1 MPEEVLVLKK
11 VSKNFGAV
19 IASKDVSMKIFE
31 AQVHALIG
39 PNGAGKSTLI
49 KQITGEVKEDSG
61 KIYLGSKNIT
71 NLGTVQRIR
80 QGIARSFQVSS
91 IIGFMSVFENMLIA
105 LKKKDNFKKIFF
117 ESFKSNKSE
126 NLLAKEL
133 LERMALFESKDLI
146 ASTLSHGDKRKLEIA
161 MALAQKPKVFL
172 LDEPFAGLDQ
182 AETNRLIEIFI
193 ELKNIAPILLI
204 EHDMEAVFSLA
215 DVISVMEGGKIIASG
230 NSEEIK
236 KDALVQT
243 AYLGLN

>member
-61 KIYLGSKNIT
+61 KIYLGSRNIT
-71 NLGTVQRIR
+71 NLSTVQRIR
-80 QGIARSFQVSS
+80 QGIARSFQISS

-133 LERMALFESKDLI
+133 LERMSLFESKDLI

-236 KDALVQT
+236 KDELVQT

>member
-19 IASKDVSMKIFE
+19 IASKEVSMKIFE

-71 NLGTVQRIR
+71 NLSTVQRIR
-80 QGIARSFQVSS
+80 QGIARSFQISS

-105 LKKKDNFKKIFF
+105 IKKKDNFKKIFF
-117 ESFKSNKSE
+117 ESFKSNKNE

-236 KDALVQT
+236 KNELVQT

>member
-1 MPEEVLVLKK
+1 MSEEVLVLKK

-19 IASKDVSMKIFE
+19 IASKDVSMKIFN

-61 KIYLGSKNIT
+61 QIYLGSKNIT
-71 NLGTVQRIR
+71 NLSTVQRIR
-80 QGIARSFQVSS
+80 QGIARSFQISS

-182 AETNRLIEIFI
+182 AETNRLIEVFI
-193 ELKNIAPILLI
+193 ELKKVAPILLI

-236 KDALVQT
+236 KDELVQT

>member
-61 KIYLGSKNIT
+61 KIYLGSKNIS
-71 NLGTVQRIR
+71 NLSTVQRIR
-80 QGIARSFQVSS
+80 QGIARSFQISS

>member
-19 IASKDVSMKIFE
+19 IASKDVSMKIFN

-71 NLGTVQRIR
+71 NLSTVQRIR
-80 QGIARSFQVSS
+80 QGIARSFQISS
-91 IIGFMSVFENMLIA
+91 IIGFMSVLENMLIA
-105 LKKKDNFKKIFF
+105 LKKKDNFKRIFF

-236 KDALVQT
+236 KDELVQT

>member
-1 MPEEVLVLKK
+1 MPDEVLVLKK

-61 KIYLGSKNIT
+61 KIYLGRKNIT
-71 NLGTVQRIR
+71 NLSTVQRIR
-80 QGIARSFQVSS
+80 QGIARSFQISS

-117 ESFKSNKSE
+117 ESFKGNKSE

-193 ELKNIAPILLI
+193 ELKNVAPILLI

-236 KDALVQT
+236 KDELVQT
-243 AYLGLN
+243 AYLGID

>member
-11 VSKNFGAV
+11 VSKNFGAI
-19 IASKDVSMKIFE
+19 IACKDVSMKIFNS
-31 AQVHALIG
+31 QVHALIG

-61 KIYLGSKNIT
+61 EIYLGSKNIT
-71 NLGTVQRIR
+71 NLSTVQRIR
-80 QGIARSFQVSS
+80 QGIARSFQISS

-126 NLLAKEL
+126 NIIAKEL

-172 LDEPFAGLDQ
+172 FDEPFAGLDQ

-193 ELKNIAPILLI
+193 ELKKIAPILLI

-230 NSEEIK
+230 NGEEIK
-236 KDALVQT
+236 KDELVQT

>member
-19 IASKDVSMKIFE
+19 IASKDVSMKIFN

-71 NLGTVQRIR
+71 NLSTVQRIR
-80 QGIARSFQVSS
+80 QGIARSFQISS

-105 LKKKDNFKKIFF
+105 LKRKDNFKKIFF

-193 ELKNIAPILLI
+193 ELKNVAPILLI

-215 DVISVMEGGKIIASG
+215 DVISVMDGGEIIASG
-230 NSEEIK
+230 NSAEIK
-236 KDALVQT
+236 SDELVQT

>member
-1 MPEEVLVLKK
+1 MPDEVLVLKK

-31 AQVHALIG
+31 GQVHALIG

-71 NLGTVQRIR
+71 NLSTVQRIR
-80 QGIARSFQVSS
+80 QGIARSFQISS

-126 NLLAKEL
+126 NLLVKEL

-236 KDALVQT
+236 KNELVQT

>member
-19 IASKDVSMKIFE
+19 IASKDVSMKIFN

-71 NLGTVQRIR
+71 NLSTVQRIR
-80 QGIARSFQVSS
+80 QGIARSFQISS

-182 AETNRLIEIFI
+182 AETNRLIEIFV

-230 NSEEIK
+230 NSGEIK
-236 KDALVQT
+236 KDELVQT

>member
-19 IASKDVSMKIFE
+19 IASKDVSIKIFE

-71 NLGTVQRIR
+71 NLSTVKRIR
-80 QGIARSFQVSS
+80 QGIARSFQISS

-236 KDALVQT
+236 KNELVQT

>member
-19 IASKDVSMKIFE
+19 IASKDVSMKIFN

-71 NLGTVQRIR
+71 NLSTVQRIR
-80 QGIARSFQVSS
+80 QGIARSFQISS

-133 LERMALFESKDLI
+133 LERMALFETKDLI

-215 DVISVMEGGKIIASG
+215 DVISVMERGKIIASG

-236 KDALVQT
+236 KDELVQT

>member
-71 NLGTVQRIR
+71 NLSTVQRIR
-80 QGIARSFQVSS
+80 QGIARSFQISS

-215 DVISVMEGGKIIASG
+215 DVISVMEGGKIISSG
-230 NSEEIK
+230 SSEEIK
-236 KDALVQT
+236 KDELVQT

>member
-1 MPEEVLVLKK
+1 MPEEVLVLNK
-11 VSKNFGAV
+11 VCKNFGAV
-19 IASKDVSMKIFE
+19 TASKNVSMKIFDS
-31 AQVHALIG
+31 QLHALIG

-49 KQITGEVKEDSG
+49 KQITGEVKVDSG
-61 KIYLGSKNIT
+61 KIYLRKKNIT
-71 NLGTVQRIR
+71 SLSAVQRIR
-80 QGIARSFQVSS
+80 QGIARSFQISS

-126 NLLAKEL
+126 NLLVKEL
-133 LERMALFESKDLI
+133 LERMALFESKDFI

-182 AETNRLIEIFI
+182 AETNRLIEIFV

>member
-1 MPEEVLVLKK
+1 MPDEVLVLKK

-71 NLGTVQRIR
+71 NLSTVKRIR
-80 QGIARSFQVSS
+80 QGIARSFQISS

-182 AETNRLIEIFI
+182 AETNRLIKIFI
-193 ELKNIAPILLI
+193 ELKNVAPILLI

-236 KDALVQT
+236 KDELVQT

>member
-11 VSKNFGAV
+11 ISKNFGAV

-71 NLGTVQRIR
+71 NLSTVQRIR
-80 QGIARSFQVSS
+80 QGIARSFQISS

-117 ESFKSNKSE
+117 ESFKNNKSE

-236 KDALVQT
+236 KDELVQT

>member
-71 NLGTVQRIR
+71 NLSTVQRIR
-80 QGIARSFQVSS
+80 QGIARSFQISS

-193 ELKNIAPILLI
+193 ELKKIAPILLI

>member
-19 IASKDVSMKIFE
+19 IASKDVSMKIFN

-71 NLGTVQRIR
+71 NLSTVQRIR
-80 QGIARSFQVSS
+80 QGIARSFQISS

-126 NLLAKEL
+126 NLLVKEL

-236 KDALVQT
+236 KDELVQT

>member
-1 MPEEVLVLKK
+1 MPKEVLVLKK
-11 VSKNFGAV
+11 VNKNFGAV
-19 IASKDVSMKIFE
+19 IASKDVSMKVFE

-71 NLGTVQRIR
+71 NLSTVQRIR
-80 QGIARSFQVSS
+80 QGIARSFQISS

-126 NLLAKEL
+126 NLLVKEL

-193 ELKNIAPILLI
+193 ELKNVAPILLI

-215 DVISVMEGGKIIASG
+215 NIISVMEGGKIIASG
-230 NSEEIK
+230 NGEKIK
-236 KDALVQT
+236 KNELVQT

>member
-19 IASKDVSMKIFE
+19 IASKDVSMKIFN

-61 KIYLGSKNIT
+61 QIYLGSKNIT
-71 NLGTVQRIR
+71 NLSTVQRIR
-80 QGIARSFQVSS
+80 QGIARSFQISS

-215 DVISVMEGGKIIASG
+215 DVISVMEGGKIISSG
-230 NSEEIK
+230 SSEEIK
-236 KDALVQT
+236 KDELVQT

>member
-19 IASKDVSMKIFE
+19 IASKDVSMKIFN

-71 NLGTVQRIR
+71 NLSTVQRIR
-80 QGIARSFQVSS
+80 QGIARSFQISS

-236 KDALVQT
+236 KDELVQT

>member
-1 MPEEVLVLKK
+1 MSEEVLVLKK

-71 NLGTVQRIR
+71 NLSTVKRIR
-80 QGIARSFQVSS
+80 QGIARSFQISS

-236 KDALVQT
+236 KDELVQT